1 MEATPYIPEREFT
14 AYFEQ
19 VRLELA
25 RKIAHSGLSLSEIAR
40 ATRMKWDTSTP
51 PARAG
56 RSGWRM
62 RQGFSSLWKRDPGKR
77 SSVVKL
83 NNIDQ
88 IASGS
93 NQSGAGIY

>member
-40 ATRMKWDTSTP
+40 ATRMKWDTVYAASQGRP
-51 PARAG
+51 IRMENAARIQYLMEKT
-56 RSGWRM
+56 RDRHKE
-62 RQGFSSLWKRDPGKR
+62 FSCE
-77 SSVVKL
+77 
-83 NNIDQ
+83 IE
-88 IASGS
+88 
-93 NQSGAGIY
+93 